1 MSARVAVATDSSAC
15 LPVELAA
22 AWGVFVIPL
31 QVIIDDEARDEG
43 EGIAPAAVVDA
54 LTGGKRVT
62 TSQPR
67 PEAIRRVIDQAA
79 DAGAE
84 SLVVVTLSA
93 KMSGTAGAVEIA
105 AAAAKMSGTAGAVEI
120 AAAGA
125 GITVSIVDSATV
137 SLAHGLAAL
146 SAAAVARSGGSLAE
160 VEAEARRASRASLC
174 LFTVDTLEYLKRG
187 GRVSPAVA
195 AVGNALGVRPVL
207 GVIHGAVEQ
216 VERVRS
222 SAKARHA
229 VLERIVA
236 RAPAQRHP
244 VVGLMGV
251 SGDDA
256 LLAESARQVGTRGD
270 WPVVTAGL
278 SAALAA
284 HAGPGALA
292 AVVVDCHP
300 EVDEALRAR

>member
-1 MSARVAVATDSSAC
+1 MSARVLVATDSSAC
-15 LPVELAA
+15 LPAELAA
-22 AWGVFVIPL
+22 QWGVLVVPL
-31 QVIIDDEARDEG
+31 QVIIDDVARDEG
-43 EGIAPAAVVDA
+43 EEISPADVVAA
-54 LTGGKRVT
+54 LTAGKRVT

-67 PEAIRRVIDQAA
+67 PETIQRVFDQAA

-84 SLVVVTLSA
+84 SAVMVTLSA
-93 KMSGTAGAVEIA
+93 SMSGTAGAVEA
-105 AAAAKMSGTAGAVEI
+105 AARSAGLDV
-120 AAAGA
+120 
-125 GITVSIVDSATV
+125 VVVDSRTV

-146 SAAAVARSGGSLAE
+146 SAAAVARAGGSADE
-160 VEAEARRASRASLC
+160 VEAEARRAARASMC

-187 GRVSPAVA
+187 GRISPAVA

-207 GVIHGAVEQ
+207 GVIHGTVEQ

-222 SAKARHA
+222 SAKARAA
-229 VLERIVA
+229 VLERIAA
-236 RAPAQRHP
+236 RAPTQRHP
-244 VVGLMGV
+244 VIGLMGV

-256 LLAESARQVGTRGD
+256 LVAESARQLGTRSD

-284 HAGPGALA
+284 HAGPGTLA

-300 EVDEALRAR
+300 EVEAQLRAR

>member
-105 AAAAKMSGTAGAVEI
+105 AAE
-120 AAAGA
+120 A

>member
-1 MSARVAVATDSSAC
+1 MNARVVVATDSSAC
-15 LPVELAA
+15 LPAELAA
-22 AWGVFVIPL
+22 QWGVFVIPL

-43 EGIAPAAVVDA
+43 ESIEPADVVAALIA
-54 LTGGKRVT
+54 GKRVT
-62 TSQPR
+62 TSQPG
-67 PEAIRRVIDQAA
+67 PEAIQRVIAQAA

-84 SLVVVTLSA
+84 SLVVVTLSR
-93 KMSGTAGAVEIA
+93 KMSGTAGAVEA
-105 AAAAKMSGTAGAVEI
+105 AAAAADIDV
-120 AAAGA
+120 
-125 GITVSIVDSATV
+125 VVVDSGTV

-146 SAAAVARSGGSLAE
+146 SAAAVAGAGGA
-160 VEAEARRASRASLC
+160 VADVVAEARRASRASLC

-207 GVIHGAVEQ
+207 GVVNGAVEQ

-222 SAKARHA
+222 SAKARQA
-229 VLERIVA
+229 VLERIAA

-244 VVGLMGV
+244 VAGFMGV

-256 LLAESARQVGTRGD
+256 LVAESARQVGTRGD
-270 WPVVTAGL
+270 WPVVIAGL

-300 EVDEALRAR
+300 DVEAALRAR

>member
-15 LPVELAA
+15 LPADLAA
-22 AWGVFVIPL
+22 EWGVFVIPL

-105 AAAAKMSGTAGAVEI
+105 AAE
-120 AAAGA
+120 A

-270 WPVVTAGL
+270 WPVVIAGL

>member
-1 MSARVAVATDSSAC
+1 MSARVAVATDSSSC
-15 LPVELAA
+15 LPPELAA
-22 AWGVFVIPL
+22 HWGVLGIPL

-43 EGIAPAAVVDA
+43 EGIAPTEVVAA
-54 LTGGKRVT
+54 LTAGKRVT

-67 PEAIRRVIDQAA
+67 PEAIERAIAQAA

-93 KMSGTAGAVEIA
+93 KMSGTAGAVERA
-105 AAAAKMSGTAGAVEI
+105 AAQAGLEV
-120 AAAGA
+120 
-125 GITVSIVDSATV
+125 TVVDSGTV

-146 SAAAVARSGGSLAE
+146 GAAAVARAGGSAAE
-160 VEAEARRASRASLC
+160 VAAEARRASRASLC
-174 LFTVDTLEYLKRG
+174 LFTVDTLDYLKRG

-207 GVIHGAVEQ
+207 GVIHGSVEQ

-222 SAKARHA
+222 SARARSA
-229 VLERIVA
+229 VLERIADRA
-236 RAPAQRHP
+236 RAQRHP

-256 LLAESARQVGTRGD
+256 LLAESARQLGTRGD

-284 HAGPGALA
+284 HAG
-292 AVVVDCHP
+292 
-300 EVDEALRAR
+300 

>member
-54 LTGGKRVT
+54 LTDGKRVT

-79 DAGAE
+79 YAGAE

-105 AAAAKMSGTAGAVEI
+105 AAE
-120 AAAGA
+120 A

-146 SAAAVARSGGSLAE
+146 SAAAVARSGASLAA

>member
-84 SLVVVTLSA
+84 SLVVVTLS
-93 KMSGTAGAVEIA
+93 
-105 AAAAKMSGTAGAVEI
+105 AKMSGTAGAVEI

>member
-15 LPVELAA
+15 LPADLAA
-22 AWGVFVIPL
+22 EWGVVVIPL

-43 EGIAPAAVVDA
+43 EGIEPADVVTA
-54 LTGGKRVT
+54 LTAGKRVT
-62 TSQPR
+62 TSQPG
-67 PEAIRRVIDQAA
+67 PEAIARVIAQAA
-79 DAGAE
+79 DAGAR

-93 KMSGTAGAVEIA
+93 KMSGTARAVEA
-105 AAAAKMSGTAGAVEI
+105 AAAATDLEVL
-120 AAAGA
+120 
-125 GITVSIVDSATV
+125 VVDSGTV

-146 SAAAVARSGGSLAE
+146 SAAAVARAGGTADE
-160 VEAEARRASRASLC
+160 VAAEARRAARASLC

-222 SAKARHA
+222 SAKARNA

-256 LLAESARQVGTRGD
+256 LIAESARQVGTRGD
-270 WPVVTAGL
+270 WPVVIAGL

-284 HAGPGALA
+284 HAGPGTLA

-300 EVDEALRAR
+300 DVAAALRSR

>member
-105 AAAAKMSGTAGAVEI
+105 AAE
-120 AAAGA
+120 A

-174 LFTVDTLEYLKRG
+174 LFTVDTLEYLRRG

>member
-15 LPVELAA
+15 LPPELAERFDVA
-22 AWGVFVIPL
+22 VLPL
-31 QVIIDDEARDEG
+31 QVIIDDAAHEEG
-43 EGIAPAAVVDA
+43 EGISPAQVVEA
-54 LTGGKRVT
+54 LVAGGRVG
-62 TSQPR
+62 TSQPG
-67 PEAIRRVIDQAA
+67 PEAIRRALARAVES
-79 DAGAE
+79 GAE
-84 SLVVVTLSA
+84 ALVVVTLSSH
-93 KMSGTAGAVEIA
+93 MSGTAGAVEAVA
-105 AAAAKMSGTAGAVEI
+105 ASAPIPVTVVDSGTVA
-120 AAAGA
+120 
-125 GITVSIVDSATV
+125 
-137 SLAHGLAAL
+137 LALGLAAL
-146 SAAAVARSGGSLAE
+146 SAAAVAAEGGDMAA
-160 VEAEARRASRASLC
+160 VAAEARRAARASLC
-174 LFTVDTLEYLKRG
+174 LFTVDTLVYLRRG

-207 GVIHGAVEQ
+207 GVMHGEVGQ

-222 SAKARHA
+222 STKARQA
-229 VLERIVA
+229 VLDRIAA

-256 LLAESARQVGTRGD
+256 LVAESARLLRTRGD
-270 WPVVTAGL
+270 WPVVTSEL

-300 EVDEALRAR
+300 AVLDGIS